1 MPRVVRYLVPGVDA
15 IMAAEPAPSYL
26 DRIVVDPQIVL
37 GKPTVRGTR
46 IPVELVLE
54 QLSYDLDPSE
64 LFAAYPR
71 LTEEDVKAC
80 IAYARQAMTS
90 RKVTITRRSV
100 RVRR

>member
-1 MPRVVRYLVPGVDA
+1 
-15 IMAAEPAPSYL
+15 MAAEPTLSPL
-26 DRIVVDPQIVL
+26 DRIVVDPKIML

-54 QLSYDLDPSE
+54 QLLYELDPSE

-80 IAYARQAMTS
+80 IAYARSARS
-90 RKVTITRRSV
+90 HRR
-100 RVRR
+100 

>member
-1 MPRVVRYLVPGVDA
+1 
-15 IMAAEPAPSYL
+15 MAAEPAPSYL
-26 DRIVVDPQIVL
+26 DRIVVDPKIML

-71 LTEEDVKAC
+71 LTEDDVKAC
-80 IAYARQAMTS
+80 IAYARHAL
-90 RKVTITRRSV
+90 RTRRYRPRPIRTV
-100 RVRR
+100 AGEQ